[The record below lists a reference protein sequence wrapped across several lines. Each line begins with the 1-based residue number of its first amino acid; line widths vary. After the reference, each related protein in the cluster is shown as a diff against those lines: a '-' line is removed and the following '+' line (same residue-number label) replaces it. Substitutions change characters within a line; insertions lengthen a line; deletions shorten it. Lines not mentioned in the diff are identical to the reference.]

1 MPENVPDLSEEEIQ
15 RYKRQILLP
24 EVGLEGQRK
33 IKAARIM
40 VMGAGGLGSPAAYYL
55 AAAGVGKM
63 TVVDDDQLSISNLN
77 RQILHNS
84 DRIGMYKAESARM
97 TISSL
102 NPSVELI
109 IHCKRLTRENAV
121 ELIGESELVVDCTD
135 NFSTRFILNE
145 ACLRTK
151 KPMFYAAVTGME
163 GQVMTIL
170 PGEGPCYSCLYP
182 EEPRNMAKPAPVIG
196 VLPGVVGLI
205 QATQVLKYIL
215 GQGDLLAGRLLVY
228 NAMAMELYSLPIK
241 RSTRCPACGSKPAR
255 DS

>member
-1 MPENVPDLSEEEIQ
+1 MSGTVPDLSEEELQ
-15 RYKRQILLP
+15 RYNRQILLP

-33 IKAARIM
+33 IKAASIM

-63 TVVDDDQLSISNLN
+63 TVADDDELSISNLN

-84 DRIGMYKAESARM
+84 GRIGMSKAESARW

-102 NPSVELI
+102 NPEVELQ
-109 IHCKRLTRENAV
+109 IHCKRLTSENAV
-121 ELIGESELVVDCTD
+121 ELIGESDLVVDCTD

-151 KPMFYAAVTGME
+151 KPMFYGAVAGME

-170 PGEGPCYSCLYP
+170 PGNGPCYRCLYP
-182 EEPRNMAKPAPVIG
+182 EEPKNVAKPTPVIG
-196 VLPGVVGLI
+196 VLPGVIGLI

-215 GQGDLLAGRLLVY
+215 GQGDLLVGRLLVY

-241 RSTRCPACGSKPAR
+241 RSPRCPACGATH
-255 DS
+255 

>member
-1 MPENVPDLSEEEIQ
+1 MLETGPDLREEEIR

-33 IKAARIM
+33 IKAAGIM
-40 VMGAGGLGSPAAYYL
+40 VTGAGGLGSPVAYYL

-63 TVVDDDQLSISNLN
+63 TVVDSDQLEISNLN

-84 DRIGMYKAESARM
+84 DRIGMYKAESAGR

-102 NPSVELI
+102 NPEVEVKV
-109 IHCKRLTRENAV
+109 CCDRLTPENAV
-121 ELIGESELVVDCTD
+121 ELIGESDLVVDCTD

-151 KPMFYAAVTGME
+151 KPLFYGAVTGME

-170 PGEGPCYSCLYP
+170 PGAGPCYRCLYP
-182 EEPRNMAKPAPVIG
+182 EEPRNVAKPAPVIG
-196 VLPGVVGLI
+196 VLPGVIGLI

-215 GQGDLLAGRLLVY
+215 GQEDLLAGKLLVY
-228 NAMAMELYSLPIK
+228 NAIAMELYNVPIK
-241 RSTRCPACGSKPAR
+241 RSPRCPACGSNPGC
-255 DS
+255 DF

>member
-1 MPENVPDLSEEEIQ
+1 MSETGPILSEEELQ

-33 IKAARIM
+33 IKASGIM
-40 VMGAGGLGSPAAYYL
+40 VTGAGGLGSPVAYYL
-55 AAAGVGKM
+55 AAAGVGKI
-63 TVVDDDQLSISNLN
+63 TVADSDQLEMSNLN

-84 DRIGMYKAESARM
+84 DRIGMYKAESARR

-102 NPSVELI
+102 NPEVEVKI
-109 IHCKRLTRENAV
+109 YCEKLTSENVV
-121 ELIGESELVVDCTD
+121 ELIGESDLVVDCTD

-145 ACLRTK
+145 ACLRIK
-151 KPMFYAAVTGME
+151 KPLFYGAVTGME
-163 GQVMTIL
+163 GQAMTIL
-170 PGEGPCYSCLYP
+170 PGAGPCYCCLYP
-182 EEPRNMAKPAPVIG
+182 EEPRNMVKPAPVIG
-196 VLPGVVGLI
+196 VLPGVIGLI

-241 RSTRCPACGSKPAR
+241 KSPRCPACGNNP
-255 DS
+255 